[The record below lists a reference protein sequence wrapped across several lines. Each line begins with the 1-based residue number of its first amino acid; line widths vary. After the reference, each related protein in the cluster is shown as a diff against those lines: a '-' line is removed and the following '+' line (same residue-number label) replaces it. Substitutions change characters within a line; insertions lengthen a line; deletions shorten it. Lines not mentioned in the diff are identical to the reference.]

1 MQKFLIIVV
10 IVLLA
15 GVLWMLNTTH
25 NANME
30 WRLMSPTDQH
40 YYGQTASER
49 RVNEAIDRAL
59 APHER
64 LN

>member
-1 MQKFLIIVV
+1 MQQFLLIMIVGLV
-10 IVLLA
+10 A
-15 GVLWMLNTTH
+15 GVMWMLSITQSS
-25 NANME
+25 NME
-30 WRLMSPTDQH
+30 WRLMSPEDQH

-59 APHER
+59 ASHER